1 MSSDL
6 TWNWLLPGD
15 LAIGSHPQT
24 DRDWLV
30 LRQAGITAVFN
41 CCFVD
46 EDRHLPTVPA
56 AWGWRSIRCP
66 LPDHRAQVPLS
77 EAALKRA
84 LETLCDLYASSGSL
98 YVHCWAGQERS
109 VLMGIGLLALQQRL
123 TIFQALD
130 HTKRQHPPA
139 RPLFGQLALLEQVL
153 SGPYAREETD

>member
-1 MSSDL
+1 MSSEL
-6 TWNWLLPGD
+6 IWNWLLPGD

-24 DRDWLV
+24 EQDWLM

-41 CCFVD
+41 CCYPD
-46 EDRHLPTVPA
+46 EDRHLPTPPA
-56 AWGWRSIRCP
+56 VWDWRHVRCP

-77 EAALKRA
+77 EAMLKRS
-84 LETLCDLYASSGSL
+84 LESLCDLYADSAGL

-123 TIFQALD
+123 TIFEALD
-130 HTKRQHPPA
+130 HTKREHPQA

-153 SGPYAREETD
+153 SAPYAREETG